1 MGNGY
6 DQWINVLF
14 DDPTGWGLLSGIYHV
29 AAGVVGYSVFWLI
42 ITPIPIIA
50 ALIKQQSIVIP
61 TVLYL
66 TLGSIV
72 ALVAPAE
79 LQKPAYLMLV
89 LGITGLT
96 YHIFKN
102 RF

>member
-1 MGNGY
+1 MTNNY

-14 DDPTGWGLLSGIYHV
+14 EDPTGWGLIAGIYHV
-29 AAGVVGYSVFWLI
+29 ASGVVGSSVFWLL
-42 ITPIPIIA
+42 ITPIPLIA
-50 ALIKQQSIVIP
+50 TLIKQQSIVIP

-66 TLGSIV
+66 MLGSV
-72 ALVAPAE
+72 MALVAPVE

-89 LGITGLT
+89 LGVTGLT
-96 YHIFKN
+96 YHVFKN